1 MTKGKMITNKP
12 PTTEPVM
19 MPRDGEASSV
29 GWANGWLEGEFTL
42 LLVTEGDVAHG
53 NVDCFGWRVGGGV
66 VLILACALVTNALHF
81 FDRRKLHCML
91 VGSPCA

>member
-1 MTKGKMITNKP
+1 MTTKKP

-19 MPRDGEASSV
+19 MPRDGETTSV
-29 GWANGWLEGEFTL
+29 GWANGSLEGEFTL

-53 NVDCFGWRVGGGV
+53 NVDCFGWSVGEV
-66 VLILACALVTNALHF
+66 MLILAFSLVTNSLHF